1 LFLMA
6 GKENFK
12 AGDIIFKEG
21 SHGVGV
27 YIIRSGMV
35 EISKMIQDKKIVVET
50 LGPGEI
56 LGEMS
61 FLDPAP
67 RSATATALEDTV
79 LELVDKD
86 YLDSQFNQITS
97 DFREVICSLV
107 KRLRKTTGILGS
119 SIPRRTEERTSMK
132 IRISFKRANDFFRAY
147 IGNLGGGGLFIKT
160 TQSLPVAT
168 LLNLEFNL
176 PDSDHLITT
185 KGKVV
190 WTRSSETSD
199 EKKPPGMGIQFIDMD
214 SQDSERVK
222 NYITNFKF

>member
-12 AGDIIFKEG
+12 VGDIIFKEG

-35 EISKMIQDKKIVVET
+35 EISKMIEDKKMVVET
-50 LGPGEI
+50 IGPGEI

-97 DFREVICSLV
+97 DFREVICTLV
-107 KRLRKTTGILGS
+107 KRLRKTTGMLG

-147 IGNLGGGGLFIKT
+147 IGNLGAGGLFIKT
-160 TQSLPVAT
+160 TQSLAVGT

-176 PDSDHLITT
+176 PDSDHVIKT

-190 WTRSSETSD
+190 WTRSNETSD
-199 EKKPPGMGIQFIDMD
+199 EKKPPGMGIQFIDIN
-214 SQDSERVK
+214 SQDSTRVK
-222 NYITNFKF
+222 NYITKFKF

>member
-1 LFLMA
+1 
-6 GKENFK
+6 
-12 AGDIIFKEG
+12 
-21 SHGVGV
+21 
-27 YIIRSGMV
+27 
-35 EISKMIQDKKIVVET
+35 MIQDKKMVVET
-50 LGPGEI
+50 LGPGDI
-56 LGEMS
+56 VGEMS

-97 DFREVICSLV
+97 DFREVIRSLV
-107 KRLRKTTGILGS
+107 KRLRKTTGILG

-147 IGNLGGGGLFIKT
+147 IGNLGSGGLFIKT
-160 TQSLPVAT
+160 TQSLPVGT

-176 PDSDHLITT
+176 PDSDYVIKT

-190 WTRSSETSD
+190 WTRSNETSD
-199 EKKPPGMGIQFIDMD
+199 EKKPPGMGIQFIDIN
-214 SQDSERVK
+214 SQDSARVK
-222 NYITNFKF
+222 NYITTFKF